1 MKKEVIFHINRIEGQ
16 VKGIGR
22 MVEAGDD
29 PIDVVS
35 QIMAAKS
42 SLEKLAVRII
52 KKESMKCP
60 RSKMDRLVD
69 ILFRVK

>member
-22 MVEAGDD
+22 MVESGDD